1 MKFESHLAKKQLF
14 TYFAHH
20 SRTWRVH
27 KISLLF
33 DLIAKVGEKSRIKN
47 LVYQR
52 PCLSKRLKTVPCC
65 QWRCVDVEWRR
76 LRWRPTFHD
85 EPLYREAFPPIRC
98 PLVARRVSTWGEGA
112 ALTAGIAG
120 APCWRQTLWW
130 HCQVPWLEPLEVRE
144 PRRQTLAFEDTL
156 GTSVHKVDRLA
167 YVLLV
172 SKVVSCPYVGEL
184 QKPRGGGPIFFQ
196 QGGAWF
202 FKL

>member
-1 MKFESHLAKKQLF
+1 MQHFK
-14 TYFAHH
+14 
-20 SRTWRVH
+20 
-27 KISLLF
+27 
-33 DLIAKVGEKSRIKN
+33 KSRIFRKK
-47 LVYQR
+47 LKLFGKKLKDFGFKTQR
-52 PCLSKRLKTVPCC
+52 YGSSPLQLTTKKILKRQGWSKRLKTIPWC

-85 EPLYREAFPPIRC
+85 EPLCREAFPPIRC
-98 PLVARRVSTWGEGA
+98 PLAAGRVSTWGEGA

-172 SKVVSCPYVGEL
+172 SKVVSCLL
-184 QKPRGGGPIFFQ
+184 QSTLHPMQKCKISIQ
-196 QGGAWF
+196 
-202 FKL
+202 